1 MRMIPAPAQIQVGAR
16 VYSVE
21 VAPELLAN
29 DGMFGEVNHTT
40 YTIRLQPLVNHHKC
54 SEVFWHEVI
63 HCVASVW
70 LNGKLDEETADA
82 LGQGVHQ
89 VLRGMGIE
97 IDWGSMAGSSPP
109 EACQERLKPQAEQ

>member
-1 MRMIPAPAQIQVGAR
+1 MSIAGRAGWG
-16 VYSVE
+16 
-21 VAPELLAN
+21 LLRSLPGGRNEDDTCTCA
-29 DGMFGEVNHTT
+29 DTGGRTG
-40 YTIRLQPLVNHHKC
+40 LQCRGGPRAVNHHKC